1 MKRIVEKII
10 KTRKKEKKRKFIIQK
25 HEILYQYSTIYGIPI
40 HIRRLLQV
48 YTKEVTTG
56 SGATASSNRGSDKGP
71 VWTESPATATFSSS
85 VTLRDFLSLFAAGR
99 LLFSLAVVSL
109 ADFSSALQLPS
120 LAIVTVIV
128 CGCLKLLFRDFFSFL
143 CDESWERRHV
153 FLEYGGEAV
162 KKH

>member
-1 MKRIVEKII
+1 VKRIVEKII

-71 VWTESPATATFSSS
+71 V
-85 VTLRDFLSLFAAGR
+85 
-99 LLFSLAVVSL
+99 
-109 ADFSSALQLPS
+109 
-120 LAIVTVIV
+120 
-128 CGCLKLLFRDFFSFL
+128 
-143 CDESWERRHV
+143 
-153 FLEYGGEAV
+153 
-162 KKH
+162 